1 MTSRLLRASRA
12 ATLITIV
19 VMAWQV
25 SLPLALPQFD
35 VASLPLPYLAPAV
48 RLAEIT
54 AFIAIAAYALAGWP
68 NRAAL
73 RSGWRRIFVLS
84 LLGLL
89 LFETLSIAWSM
100 QRGLAAVQVL
110 HVAVWAAFALLISCT
125 EWSASTMTLALL
137 LGLLLHS
144 LVGFVQVSL
153 QPLVQITP
161 QNSGISVVFNNA
173 QHLQRVYGLSPHP
186 NLLGGHLAIG
196 VILTVGLIITQ
207 PRTKRFLLSVAWLIL
222 WITLLLT
229 FSRSA
234 WLAVIG
240 GSSVAVV
247 LLIRGKHFAQSLRKP
262 LVILSGLGLIVV
274 VIFAAWFQPFLVNR
288 LDVTA
293 TPYETQAITDRLSS
307 AQLAL
312 QIFAAHPLT
321 GVGVSQS
328 IVAAREQISA
338 ARELIVAARD
348 LIGASIDWV
357 HNVPLLIAAEL
368 GVGGIILSGLMLI
381 ALSAIGV
388 QRWRTRSISLW
399 QTLVGGALI
408 ALLIVMQFDHY
419 VWTMSQGGLLWAW
432 LVGWW
437 LRADHTTA
445 S

>member
-1 MTSRLLRASRA
+1 MTSRLLRVSRA
-12 ATLITIV
+12 ATLITLV

-35 VASLPLPYLAPAV
+35 VASLPLSYLAPAV

-54 AFIAIAAYALAGWP
+54 ALIAIAAYALAGWP

-73 RSGWRRIFVLS
+73 RSGWRRVFVLS
-84 LLGLL
+84 LLGLIV
-89 LFETLSIAWSM
+89 FETLSIAWSM
-100 QRGLAAVQVL
+100 QRGLAAMQVL
-110 HVAVWAAFALLISCT
+110 HVVVWAAFALLIACT
-125 EWSASTMTLALL
+125 EWPASTMTFALL
-137 LGLLLHS
+137 LGLVLHG
-144 LVGFVQVSL
+144 LVGFVQISL

-207 PRTKRFLLSVAWLIL
+207 RCTKRFLLSVAWLIL

-240 GSSVAVV
+240 GSIVAGV
-247 LLIRGKHFAQSLRKP
+247 LLVRGRYLTWSLRKP
-262 LVILSGLGLIVV
+262 LVMLSGLGLIVV
-274 VIFAAWFQPFLVNR
+274 VIFAVWFQPFLANR
-288 LDVTA
+288 LDITA

-328 IVAAREQISA
+328 IS
-338 ARELIVAARD
+338 AARD
-348 LIGASIDWV
+348 LVGTPIDWV

-368 GVGGIILSGLMLI
+368 GVGGIVLIGLMLI
-381 ALSAIGV
+381 ALGVIGV

-399 QTLVGGALI
+399 QALVGGALI
-408 ALLIVMQFDHY
+408 ALLVVMQFDHY